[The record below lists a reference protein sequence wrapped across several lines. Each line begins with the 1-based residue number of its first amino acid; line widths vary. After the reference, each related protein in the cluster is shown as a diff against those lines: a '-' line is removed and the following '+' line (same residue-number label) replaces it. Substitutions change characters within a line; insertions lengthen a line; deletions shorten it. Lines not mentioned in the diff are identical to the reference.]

1 MILLFVLGFVVVFF
15 SFVAVILKR
24 ERKRIE
30 DAFKEYDEL
39 VKKYGSFK
47 AREHCL
53 HKVIKFEQTGIPGV
67 VTTTTKW
74 CKVCHEYLGP
84 AKLKTS
90 IFGNRWE

>member
-1 MILLFVLGFVVVFF
+1 MILLFILGFVVVFF
-15 SFVAVILKR
+15 SLVVVVLKHK
-24 ERKRIE
+24 RKKLG

-39 VKKYGSFK
+39 VEKYGYLK
-47 AREHCL
+47 AREYCP
-53 HKVIKFEQTGIPGV
+53 HKVIEFGQTGIPGV

-74 CKVCHEYLGP
+74 CKVCHAYIGP